1 MEKKTEIQILK
12 SLKGDTYFNQFFTNE
27 DIDKMCQ
34 NISNDFAIES
44 GCDFTKGYE
53 VKIKTLYSQL
63 KEAKDE
69 VEQLRKLAQQE
80 KEELATKIIEEMD
93 DDDTGTYDAIEEDL
107 GIDFVIKTKHNAE
120 KELTDDEIDY
130 LVKKLN

>member
-1 MEKKTEIQILK
+1 MEKKAEIKILQ

-27 DIDKMCQ
+27 DIDQMCQ
-34 NISNDFAIES
+34 NITNDFAIEC
-44 GCDFTKGYE
+44 GCNFTKAYE
-53 VKIKTLYSQL
+53 KKIADLNTKLAET
-63 KEAKDE
+63 KEE
-69 VEQLRKLAQQE
+69 VEQLRKLSQQE

-93 DDDTGTYDAIEEDL
+93 DDDTGTYDAIEEEL